1 MIKKYIL
8 VGLPITVLV
17 VLYTMSLKTN
27 TELKKQNGILN
38 EFGTELEFYKL
49 RAKAD
54 SLLNSD
60 EFDDALAL
68 YIQMDS
74 ITDSNAYSLYAS
86 KIYEER
92 NRFSKNYS
100 KLYDNLRKR
109 SGQIKKLSDNKKEL
123 NDSLENI
130 KSTLGVLQE
139 EFDSILAYN
148 SNIALQVNQ
157 LNDSI
162 NSIKTNDTLT
172 IVTADGVSIKYLGET
187 QAGKASGYGYAIF
200 DNKSYYEGQWDNNL
214 RSGSGKYFWQNG
226 DFYDGEYDKGL
237 RSGFGTYHFES
248 GERYIGHWKD
258 DLRHGNGVL
267 LDKDGKQLYKGMWKD
282 NKPSKKG

>member
-8 VGLPITVLV
+8 VGVPVVILIVLNTLSV
-17 VLYTMSLKTN
+17 KTN
-27 TELKKQNGILN
+27 KKLKLENSVLN
-38 EFGTELEFYKL
+38 EYTSELEFYKL

-54 SLLNSD
+54 SLLNQD
-60 EFDDALAL
+60 EFDEALIL
-68 YIQMDS
+68 YTQMDS
-74 ITDSNAYSLYAS
+74 ITNSDEYSQYAS

-100 KLYDNLRKR
+100 KLYNNLRKR

-162 NSIKTNDTLT
+162 NSIKTNDTLS
-172 IVTADGVSIKYLGET
+172 IVNADGVNIKYLGET
-187 QAGKASGYGYAIF
+187 KDGKASGYGYAIF

-214 RSGSGKYFWQNG
+214 RSGNGKYFWQNG
-226 DFYDGEYDKGL
+226 DFYDGEYSNGM

-248 GERYIGHWKD
+248 GERYIGNWKN

-267 LDKDGKQLYKGMWKD
+267 LDKDGKQLYKGLWKD